1 MHYLQSIPI
10 TTSMAC
16 SIPRIGK
23 TFWNCCG
30 TLLSN
35 ADLSLCSVSFNGA
48 EAWIWRSGTTWP
60 ETLMSSLQW
69 TVNTSPGLLLLCS
82 WIDWLL
88 VVTLIKWTVSGYFV
102 IKWSNVLCLWLCHS
116 AYCISPLKNVCTAF
130 SLSTVLTKFKSSC
143 SARGSVT
150 LAFSLV
156 TTTSDPKGR
165 P

>member
-1 MHYLQSIPI
+1 
-10 TTSMAC
+10 MAC

-35 ADLSLCSVSFNGA
+35 ADLSLWPVCFNGA

-60 ETLMSSLQW
+60 DSLISSLQK
-69 TVNTSPGLLLLCS
+69 TVKTSPGLLLLCS

-88 VVTLIKWTVSGYFV
+88 LVRPIKWAVSRYLI

-116 AYCISPLKNVCTAF
+116 AYCISPLKNGCRAF
-130 SLSTVLTKFKSSC
+130 PPCTVLKKFESSC

-150 LAFSLV
+150 LTFSLV
-156 TTTSDPKGR
+156 NTAPLSSKCSTSKEETQLL
-165 P
+165 